1 MMIWDIYNALIADE
15 VISDLVGDSIKF
27 YDYPEAKNINE
38 THIIIDPLDPP
49 KASDFADDKWL
60 TDEYLYQIDVWSK
73 DLEERDLIS
82 EKIRHIMW
90 SMNFKQTDGIDEY
103 DKDYDVF
110 RVARHYR
117 GKAYR
122 RDLNNL

>member
-1 MMIWDIYNALIADE
+1 MWDIYNILIADE
-15 VISDLVGDSIKF
+15 VISDLIGDRIKF
-27 YDYPEAKNINE
+27 YEYPEAKGMTE
-38 THIIIDPLDPP
+38 THIVIDPLDTP
-49 KASDFADDKWL
+49 KSSDFADDKWL

-73 DLEERDLIS
+73 DLKERDLIS

-90 SMNFKQTDGIDEY
+90 SINFKQTDGIDEY

-110 RVARHYR
+110 RVARRYR

-122 RDLNNL
+122 KDFNNL

>member
-1 MMIWDIYNALIADE
+1 MIWDIYNALIADG
-15 VISDLVGDSIKF
+15 VISDLVGDRIKF
-27 YDYPEAKNINE
+27 YEYPEAKSMTE
-38 THIIIDPLDPP
+38 THIVIDPLDTP

-73 DLEERDLIS
+73 DLKERDLIS

-90 SMNFKQTDGIDEY
+90 SLNFKQTDGIDEY

-110 RVARHYR
+110 RVARRYK

-122 RDLNNL
+122 KDFNNL